1 MGKGLSERLR
11 RIRGVASRPVS
22 AASVAVFRMA
32 FGVAMVVNAL
42 LYTPVL
48 VRQYYIEPEVNF
60 PYGSLTF
67 VTPPPGVGVYVL
79 YGSMMVTG
87 ILIALGLWYRIVAA
101 AFFVATTYVFLLDS
115 SYFQNHEYLIS
126 LLALMLVILPVDR
139 YWSVDARRHPERAC
153 RTVPAWVVWL
163 LRFQIGVPYFYGGI
177 AKLNS
182 DWLQGEPLRRWLS
195 WRTDI
200 EPMATILTTESV
212 VWFMTYGAL
221 VLDLVVVWLL
231 LYRPT
236 RLAAFVVVTCF
247 HLLNVWLFGLYIF
260 PWLMIAAT
268 TIFFDPSWPEDL
280 ARRFTLGPLGGAIR
294 RHTPP
299 IEPEPGDAG
308 STDGA
313 LGPAV
318 AAGGAAT
325 ATTTVTV
332 GETIAANPSHGRASR
347 LVVAFFAVWLALQVT
362 LPFRHYAVAGSPN
375 WTENG
380 HRFAWHMKL
389 RDKHGTVTFHVTKDG
404 ETWQVDPAEYLG
416 DKQLQRL
423 PGYPDRLVHF
433 ARFLSDQYGGAEVT
447 AETMVSMNGREP
459 QPIVDPTVDLSAV
472 DTVWFHTPSWIV
484 PLEQPLRR

>member
-1 MGKGLSERLR
+1 MGRGLPDGRR
-11 RIRGVASRPVS
+11 RIGDAASRPVS

-32 FGVAMVVNAL
+32 FGLGMVINAL
-42 LYTPVL
+42 LYAPVL
-48 VRQYYIEPEVNF
+48 ARQYYIEPEVNF

-67 VTPPPGVGVYVL
+67 VPPPPAFGVYVL
-79 YGSMMVTG
+79 YVSMMVTG
-87 ILIALGLWYRIVAA
+87 ILIALGLWYRIAA
-101 AFFVATTYVFLLDS
+101 AVFFVATTYVFLLDS

-139 YWSVDARRHPERAC
+139 YWSIDARRHPERWS

-163 LRFQIGVPYFYGGI
+163 LRFQIGIPYFYGGI

-200 EPMATILTTESV
+200 EPMATILTTEWV

-221 VLDLVVVWLL
+221 VLDLAVVWLL
-231 LYRPT
+231 LCRPT
-236 RLAAFVVVTCF
+236 RLAAFAVVTCF

-280 ARRFTLGPLGGAIR
+280 ARRFSLGRLGAAIR
-294 RHTPP
+294 RHMPATSTVTGG
-299 IEPEPGDAG
+299 ETVVPEPA
-308 STDGA
+308 
-313 LGPAV
+313 
-318 AAGGAAT
+318 
-325 ATTTVTV
+325 
-332 GETIAANPSHGRASR
+332 HGRTSR
-347 LVVAFFAVWLALQVT
+347 FVVSFFAVWLALQVAV
-362 LPFRHYAVAGSPN
+362 PFRHYAIAGSPN

-433 ARFLSDQYGGAEVT
+433 ARFLSDQHGGAEVT

-472 DTVWFHTPSWIV
+472 GTVWFRTPSWIV